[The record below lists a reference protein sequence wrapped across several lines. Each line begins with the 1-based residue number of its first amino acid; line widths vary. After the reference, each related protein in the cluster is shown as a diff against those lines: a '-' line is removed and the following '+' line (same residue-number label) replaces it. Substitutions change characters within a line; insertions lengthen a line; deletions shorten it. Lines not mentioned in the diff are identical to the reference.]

1 MIVDSAE
8 QPTDRSFSY
17 DLSMESE
24 WQPLLDYVAR
34 HGLFDLCICTHTL
47 EDLFN
52 PIPALKFMPAIAR
65 EGFIS
70 TPSVTCELA
79 HVQSSQFLGYVHHR
93 WLFSYDQDQLEL
105 ISKLG
110 YLEHTATGIKHDA
123 AHEEI
128 QYHWRDHLPF
138 RVLSQLGPTAD
149 AMVATYDQWIGRAVG
164 RVTCTN
170 S

>member
-52 PIPALKFMPAIAR
+52 PIPALKFMPMIAR
-65 EGFIS
+65 EGFIT
-70 TPSVTCELA
+70 TPSITCELS
-79 HVQSSQFLGYVHHR
+79 HVQSSQFLGYLHHR
-93 WLFSYDQDQLEL
+93 WLFSYDQDHVEL

-110 YLEHTATGIKHDA
+110 YLEHYITGGQYVP

-149 AMVATYDQWIGRAVG
+149 HVVAVYDQWISRALGHVPTG
-164 RVTCTN
+164 